1 MKTEPGRLQA
11 STLPR
16 TGVLSLK
23 RFLRGLALRGT
34 NPKSGSMRKGRVN
47 AELETRGSG
56 DQRVS
61 RPCENTVQWKWEL
74 GDLTKLSLSFNGRGL
89 YSLTYTVGWL
99 APATPHL

>member
-47 AELETRGSG
+47 AELETRGSHAHVRTQCNG
-56 DQRVS
+56 NGS
-61 RPCENTVQWKWEL
+61 L
-74 GDLTKLSLSFNGRGL
+74 GI
-89 YSLTYTVGWL
+89 
-99 APATPHL
+99 